1 MKKLVLSVAL
11 VATGLFASAQE
22 GDATAKGKILVNV
35 NVASDAVGN
44 TSFALRNTD
53 GYTEWSIGAEGGYFV
68 ADNLAVIGGLGVAGV
83 SGDDVD
89 SETAFR
95 YKLGARYYVSNVIPV
110 QVDLTG
116 DTKGGEDVDGT
127 TNALFVGL
135 QAGYAWYVADNVS
148 VEPALRYNIT
158 TDEDKAKSSFQALV
172 GFNLH
177 F

>member
-35 NVASDAVGN
+35 NMGTATTGNTGFAYEKSDA
-44 TSFALRNTD
+44 D
-53 GYTEWSIGAEGGYFV
+53 GADASWSLGAEGGYFV
-68 ADNLAVIGGLGVAGV
+68 MDNLAVIGGLGVGKD
-83 SGDDVD
+83 GDADT
-89 SETAFR
+89 SFK
-95 YKLGARYYVSNVIPV
+95 YKVGAKYYISNVIPV

-116 DTKGGEDVDGT
+116 DTKGGADVDGA

-148 VEPALRYNIT
+148 IEPALRYNIT
-158 TDEDKAKSSFQALV
+158 TDDNKAPSLFQGV
-172 GFNLH
+172 IGFNLH

>member
-35 NVASDAVGN
+35 NVASDTTGN
-44 TSFALRNTD
+44 TGFALRNSD
-53 GYTEWSIGAEGGYFV
+53 GYTDWSIGAEGGYFV
-68 ADNLAVIGGLGVAGV
+68 ADNLAVIGGLGLSGE
-83 SGDDVD
+83 SGDNVD
-89 SETAFR
+89 SETAFN
-95 YKLGARYYVSNVIPV
+95 YKVGARYYVSNVIPV
-110 QVDLTG
+110 QADLTG
-116 DTKGGEDVDGT
+116 TTEGDG
-127 TNALFVGL
+127 AMWVGL

-158 TDEDKAKSSFQALV
+158 TDEDKAESSFQGLI